1 MNIVTAQTKFEEIT
15 FELFLEIFGFGSND
29 VDGSDLSSVYGL
41 FDTRNTGCFNTAD
54 FAATCES
61 VGERFTDAEYEHMI
75 EYADRDRDGGI
86 TFE

>member
-1 MNIVTAQTKFEEIT
+1 MNIVTAQTKYEEIS

-29 VDGSDLSSVYGL
+29 VDGGDLRAVYDL
-41 FDTRNTGCFNTAD
+41 FDTRGTGCFNTAD

-61 VGERFTDAEYEHMI
+61 VGEKFTDAEFEHMI

-86 TFE
+86 NY